1 MDLAHASKALRTAI
15 WCLNSE
21 REPTATKAYALLCPL
36 ALGSGRRKTWAT
48 FTVLASFGPCVAK
61 SVVKVMEPLLWPR
74 GRDSTASALVQASRR
89 RGFEGARV
97 VAKVESR
104 HRLRRTGGA
113 VVAAGTLYEQLA
125 QLVPVSLGG
134 AEVAV
139 GDWTDVV
146 NSACGPWISQK
157 WPSEINVSMSYRREL
172 EGVCCVSVFWLARD
186 WSWGKELGFH
196 MTLVALAPCGKGPAL
211 RNLGNFA
218 GQLLD

>member
-1 MDLAHASKALRTAI
+1 MDLAHASKAVRTAI

-36 ALGSGRRKTWAT
+36 ALGSGKWKTWAT

-61 SVVKVMEPLLWPR
+61 SVVKVMEPLPWPR

-157 WPSEINVSMSYRREL
+157 WPSEINVSMTYRGSWREFVASASF
-172 EGVCCVSVFWLARD
+172 GPRAIGRG
-186 WSWGKELGFH
+186 GKSSAF
-196 MTLVALAPCGKGPAL
+196 T
-211 RNLGNFA
+211 
-218 GQLLD
+218 